1 VDIASDLF
9 YQQGYH
15 CTGVQ
20 QIIQSAGIAKGT
32 FYSHFKSKEELGLAW
47 LESRHNLWNGNLL
60 KKTSPINEP
69 KQKIVALFEMLEQWI
84 EDNNFRGCAFLNTLS
99 ETPDPE
105 SPLREIIAQHK
116 EDLRFE
122 IGRLLDACGSD
133 KGKYRDIVFLLF
145 EGALIESQNFRKTW
159 PVSAAKKHVEQLIA

>member
-1 VDIASDLF
+1 MYAIRSYYEVKHAVNNAPCQIATERADE
-9 YQQGYH
+9 H
-15 CTGVQ
+15 RVN
-20 QIIQSAGIAKGT
+20 IIAPRPGNTERAGESEDHDQPKQ
-32 FYSHFKSKEELGLAW
+32 ELRDAIN
-47 LESRHNLWNGNLL
+47 RVNLWNGNLL

-145 EGALIESQNFRKTW
+145 EGAS
-159 PVSAAKKHVEQLIA
+159 